1 MFQTMTKIAK
11 TYGIDAKSVG
21 TILYKLKI
29 RDPQHPEQ
37 KGFPFEQAITHGI
50 AKEAEGRDGV
60 KYYQYNIETIKNEF
74 EALLETTENKKE
86 NQTRVR
92 TSVHTPSSME
102 SKLQQMLQTLNH
114 TLETQNLNDIY
125 RLKAD
130 IADIYA
136 LLSMQKPNNKA
147 L

>member
-1 MFQTMTKIAK
+1 MMFQTMTKIAK

-21 TILYKLKI
+21 TLLYKLKI

-74 EALLETTENKKE
+74 EALLEMQEPKTIKLQPKV
-86 NQTRVR
+86 QA
-92 TSVHTPSSME
+92 PSSLE
-102 SKLQQMLQTLNH
+102 AKLQQMLQTLNH

-136 LLSMQKPNNKA
+136 LLAMQKPNNKA

>member
-21 TILYKLKI
+21 TLLYKLKI

-60 KYYQYNIETIKNEF
+60 KYYQYNIHTIKSEF
-74 EALLETTENKKE
+74 EALLNATQEKDVNKVVVKSTI
-86 NQTRVR
+86 QV
-92 TSVHTPSSME
+92 PSSMT
-102 SKLQQMLQTLNH
+102 SILQQMLQTLNH
-114 TLETQNLNDIY
+114 TIETQNLNEIY

-130 IADIYA
+130 IADLFA
-136 LLSMQKPNNKA
+136 LLSAEQLHCEKR
-147 L
+147 

>member
-21 TILYKLKI
+21 TLLYKLKI

-74 EALLETTENKKE
+74 EALLEMQEPKTMKLQPNI
-86 NQTRVR
+86 QA
-92 TSVHTPSSME
+92 PSSLE
-102 SKLQQMLQTLNH
+102 AKLQQMLQTLNH

-136 LLSMQKPNNKA
+136 LLAMQKPNNKA